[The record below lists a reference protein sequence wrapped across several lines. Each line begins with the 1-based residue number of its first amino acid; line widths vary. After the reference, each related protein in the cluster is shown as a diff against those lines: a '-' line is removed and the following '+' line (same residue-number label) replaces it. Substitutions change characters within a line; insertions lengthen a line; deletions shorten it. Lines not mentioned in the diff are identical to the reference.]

1 MSLDFVLALH
11 SHLPWVL
18 NHGRWPH
25 GSDWLTEAAL
35 DTYLPLIE
43 SLQALER
50 DGVPAPVTVG
60 ITPVL
65 ANQLAHPLF
74 RTEVEA
80 FFEQRLEACHAA
92 PESLRGTGDAH
103 LIPLATFDA
112 DQARY
117 GLPTR
122 EP

>member
-50 DGVPAPVTVG
+50 DGVHAPVTLG

-74 RTEVEA
+74 RTEVED
-80 FFEQRLEACHAA
+80 FFDQRIEACHAA
-92 PESLRGTGDAH
+92 PESLRGTGDGLDLS
-103 LIPLATFDA
+103 LIVYLFK
-112 DQARY
+112 
-117 GLPTR
+117 
-122 EP
+122 